1 VSERETDSNQQEIK
15 MKHTKKMLENNPQY
29 WLETQGILAYYESDC
44 GEEVLY
50 PFQEEEFSSRREEI
64 EKVLLEKWGL
74 VIVDDY
80 LVEKDGE

>member
-1 VSERETDSNQQEIK
+1 
-15 MKHTKKMLENNPQY
+15 
-29 WLETQGILAYYESDC
+29 
-44 GEEVLY
+44 VLY